1 MEAINEQK
9 IAKIAEIEA
18 STLEIKFLYGS
29 PSISFSPQIFSGY
42 IDPDV
47 RNNDLSQ
54 SSIITEASSVFF
66 RVVNRA
72 RFLEA
77 FAEIKTSW
85 EGKCLTEAQ
94 IVELAQSLPK
104 VIKDQK
110 SALVTFL
117 CKKNIFLPIEDQ
129 APWKNVSV
137 IAIDF
142 NSPGNPVYSWR
153 LNYLERI
160 TKFIIVCPT
169 FPGYYNF

>member
-72 RFLEA
+72 RFL
-77 FAEIKTSW
+77 
-85 EGKCLTEAQ
+85 
-94 IVELAQSLPK
+94 
-104 VIKDQK
+104 
-110 SALVTFL
+110 
-117 CKKNIFLPIEDQ
+117 
-129 APWKNVSV
+129 
-137 IAIDF
+137 
-142 NSPGNPVYSWR
+142 
-153 LNYLERI
+153 
-160 TKFIIVCPT
+160 
-169 FPGYYNF
+169 